1 VIFSHDM
8 VPKVLTGEKTVTRRP
23 VKRDRDGMLK
33 PCRYKV
39 GSFYAVQERRGGRA
53 FGRITIV
60 ETRRDVILQ
69 ESFTDAEARLE
80 GFRNA
85 IEFWFK
91 WKLLYGDDHP
101 VDVWRIEFR
110 RVAPD

>member
-1 VIFSHDM
+1 MIFSHDM

-23 VKRDRDGMLK
+23 TKRDRDGMLK

-39 GSFYAVQERRGGRA
+39 GNFYAVQEKRGGNEL
-53 FGRITIV
+53 GRIEIV
-60 ETRRDVILQ
+60 ETHREIIA
-69 ESFTDAEARLE
+69 FTPWEAEPE
-80 GFRNA
+80 GFGSA
-85 IEFWFK
+85 QEFMER
-91 WKLLYGDDHP
+91 WKALYGPDYP